1 MSIFDCQ
8 KRVENVAELVPLPL
22 FSELL
27 FRKSPLPPLIL
38 VYGGQQTRIGA
49 HSYFG
54 SENQFCTMLSHGELQ
69 LSPVPMW
76 RTDSDGTIQLCESI
90 LLLRKPITIAFK
102 DI

>member
-1 MSIFDCQ
+1 MH
-8 KRVENVAELVPLPL
+8 
-22 FSELL
+22 
-27 FRKSPLPPLIL
+27 
-38 VYGGQQTRIGA
+38 VYGGQQTTRIEA

-54 SENQFCTMLSHGELQ
+54 SENQFRTMLSHGELQ

-90 LLLRKPITIAFK
+90 LLLRKQIAIDFE